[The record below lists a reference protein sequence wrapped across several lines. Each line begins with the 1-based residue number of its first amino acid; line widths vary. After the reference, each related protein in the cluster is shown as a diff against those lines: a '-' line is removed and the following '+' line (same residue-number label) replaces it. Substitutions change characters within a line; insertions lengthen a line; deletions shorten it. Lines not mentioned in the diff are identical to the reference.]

1 MKRIGLFILTN
12 IAVIAL
18 ISIVFQVLG
27 LGPVVSEST
36 GLNLTSLLVFSA
48 VIGFGGSLISLL
60 ISKRMAL
67 WQTKAKVIES
77 PSGETERWLLDCVER
92 QARSAGIDTPQVAIY
107 NSPDVN
113 AFATGANKN
122 KALVAVSSGLLNA
135 MTRDEA
141 EAVLG
146 HEVSH
151 VANGDM
157 ITLTLIQGV
166 VNTFV
171 IFLSR
176 VVGFLVDK
184 LIFKNERGPGIGYFV
199 TSMIAQVVFGF
210 LAMFIVNWFSRQ
222 REFRAD
228 QGGADLAGR
237 QKMILALRRLQSGS
251 AEASDLPKQLTASGI
266 SGGKRGGIAR
276 LLMTH
281 PPLEERIAALEA
293 PRFR

>member
-1 MKRIGLFILTN
+1 MKRIGLFLLTN

-18 ISIVFQVLG
+18 ISIVFQALG
-27 LGPVVSEST
+27 LGPVVSQAT

-48 VIGFGGSLISLL
+48 LIGFGGSVISLL

-67 WQTKAKVIES
+67 WQTKAKVIDA
-77 PSGETERWLLDCVER
+77 PSSATERWLLECVER
-92 QARSAGIDTPQVAIY
+92 QARNAGIGTPQVAIY

-122 KALVAVSSGLLNA
+122 NALVAVSTGLLSA
-135 MTRDEA
+135 MTQDEA

-166 VNTFV
+166 INTFV

-176 VVGFLVDK
+176 VVGYLVDK
-184 LIFKNERGPGIGYFV
+184 LVFKNERGPGIGYFV
-199 TSMIAQVVFGF
+199 TSMIAQLVFGF

-237 QKMILALRRLQSGS
+237 AKMIQALRRLQAGS
-251 AEASDLPKQLTASGI
+251 AEASDLPKQLTAAGI